1 MAAACSKAAAAG
13 ERLNQLGIIGIGMIG
28 ASVAAAARARGI
40 VERIVAYSPGDD
52 AQIALRAGLIDQVCT
67 RATDCLEASDVVVLS
82 APVSS
87 IVDLMPQIA
96 QTMAALER
104 QGKALA
110 RLTDTG
116 SSKQMI
122 SAAAAHHLGRFKAR
136 FLAAHPIAGS
146 ERRGA
151 AAANPDLFLNRKV
164 LLCPSEDQ
172 DPVGLQQLEQFW
184 QSLGARTALMEPAL
198 HDAVYAEVSHWP
210 HAAAYALCLG
220 IASGPHAEQSLAQA
234 GAGLKDSTRIAA
246 SDAALWADILLSNQ
260 AATLASAQR
269 HQDAVDALIRCIELG
284 PDSLT
289 EPSPGVLV

>member
-164 LLCPSEDQ
+164 L
-172 DPVGLQQLEQFW
+172 
-184 QSLGARTALMEPAL
+184 
-198 HDAVYAEVSHWP
+198 
-210 HAAAYALCLG
+210 
-220 IASGPHAEQSLAQA
+220 
-234 GAGLKDSTRIAA
+234 
-246 SDAALWADILLSNQ
+246 
-260 AATLASAQR
+260 
-269 HQDAVDALIRCIELG
+269 
-284 PDSLT
+284 
-289 EPSPGVLV
+289 